1 MLFRSRR
8 FNSYIEDQ
16 LAKVDVENIS
26 EEERGFML
34 ETMLQMYA
42 NPLRNQLMAKE
53 CTLR

>member
-1 MLFRSRR
+1 M
-8 FNSYIEDQ
+8 Q